1 MAVSFTLIHML
12 RCAVLLLPIALWAQV
27 PLFEEDVQK
36 SRPFREQGYRQFE
49 DYLKKLPTA
58 ETLRQQFRTK
68 IGFPPAGF
76 TETPAM
82 RCEAMGED
90 AIATY
95 SRCWVTVAAGL
106 ETYGLYLA
114 PKNRQ
119 GPAPLVV
126 SLHGGGGFPEM
137 ALFKGG
143 ANYHD
148 QIRGAVREGYVVWAP
163 QFVMYPYRD
172 RDTSTPIPAE
182 VRAELDLKLRNAG
195 TSLMAVESM
204 KVIRSLDA
212 VLARPDVDASR
223 VAMIGLSFGGYYS
236 LYIAALDPR
245 IKVVVASGCFRE
257 APLVRETVMGGR
269 PIDLTSP
276 QQVALIAPRPLQ
288 IQTGVKD
295 PAAPI
300 ESVRRTLAEARVYHP
315 ALDYQEF
322 DGGHEWRGDIAWT
335 FLRKHLRK

>member
-1 MAVSFTLIHML
+1 M
-12 RCAVLLLPIALWAQV
+12 
-27 PLFEEDVQK
+27 FEEDLQK
-36 SRPFREQGYRQFE
+36 SRPYREQGYRQFDE
-49 DYLKKLPTA
+49 YLKAISPA
-58 ETLRQQFRTK
+58 ETLRQQFRTR

-76 TETPAM
+76 TVTPTM
-82 RCEAMGED
+82 RCEPMGED

-106 ETYGLYLA
+106 ETYGLYLV
-114 PKNRQ
+114 PKQRT

-143 ANYHD
+143 SNYHD

-163 QFVMYPYRD
+163 QFVMHPFRD

-182 VRAELDLKLRNAG
+182 VRADLDLKLRNAG
-195 TSLMAVESM
+195 TSLMALESM

-212 VLARPDVDASR
+212 VLKKPEVDPNR
-223 VAMIGLSFGGYYS
+223 VAMIGLSYGGYYA
-236 LYIAALDPR
+236 LYIAALDSR
-245 IKVVVASGCFRE
+245 IHAVVASGCFRE
-257 APLVRETVMGGR
+257 APLVRETIIGGR
-269 PIDLTSP
+269 PLDLTSP

-288 IQTGVKD
+288 IQTGIKD
-295 PAAPI
+295 TFAPI

-315 ALDYQEF
+315 TLDYQEF

-335 FLRKHLRK
+335 FLKQHLRK

>member
-1 MAVSFTLIHML
+1 ML
-12 RCAVLLLPIALWAQV
+12 RLAVLLVPLALSAQV
-27 PLFEEDVQK
+27 PLLEEDLQK
-36 SRPFREQGYRQFE
+36 SRPYREQGYRQFDE
-49 DYLKKLPTA
+49 YLKKLPPA
-58 ETLRQQFRTK
+58 EILRQQFRTK
-68 IGFPPAGF
+68 IGFPPPGF

-90 AIATY
+90 SIATY

-106 ETYGLYLA
+106 ETYGLYLV
-114 PKNRQ
+114 PKQRQ
-119 GPAPLVV
+119 ARTPLVV

-143 ANYHD
+143 SNYHD
-148 QIRGAVREGYVVWAP
+148 QIRGAAREGYIVWAP
-163 QFVMYPYRD
+163 LFVMYPFRD
-172 RDTSTPIPAE
+172 RDTGTPIPAE
-182 VRAELDLKLRNAG
+182 VRADLDLKLRNAG
-195 TSLMAVESM
+195 TSLMALESM

-212 VLARPDVDASR
+212 VLARPEVDPTR

-245 IKVVVASGCFRE
+245 IHVVVASGCFRE
-257 APLVRETVMGGR
+257 APLVRESIMAGR
-269 PIDLTSP
+269 PVDLTSP

-315 ALDYQEF
+315 TLDYQEF

-335 FLRKHLRK
+335 FLRQHLRK

>member
-1 MAVSFTLIHML
+1 MVRL
-12 RCAVLLLPIALWAQV
+12 AVLLLPVALSAQG
-27 PLFEEDVQK
+27 PLLEEDLQK
-36 SRPFREQGYRQFE
+36 SRPHREQGYRQLE
-49 DYLKKLPTA
+49 QYVKQLPAA
-58 ETLRQQFRTK
+58 EVLRQQFRTK
-68 IGFPPAGF
+68 IGFPPPGF
-76 TETPAM
+76 TQAPAM
-82 RCEAMGED
+82 RCEPMGED

-106 ETYGLYLA
+106 ETYGLYLV

-119 GPAPLVV
+119 GPTPLVV

-137 ALFKGG
+137 ALFHGG

-148 QIRGAVREGYVVWAP
+148 QLRGAVREGYIVWAP

-172 RDTSTPIPAE
+172 RDTSTPIPSE

-195 TSLMAVESM
+195 TSLMALESM

-212 VLARPDVDASR
+212 VLQRPEVDARR

-245 IKVVVASGCFRE
+245 IHVVVASGCFRE

-288 IQTGVKD
+288 IQTGVTD
-295 PAAPI
+295 AAAPI

-315 ALDYQEF
+315 TLDYQEF

-335 FLRKHLRK
+335 FLRQHLRK

>member
-1 MAVSFTLIHML
+1 MV
-12 RCAVLLLPIALWAQV
+12 RCAILLLPLALLAQGPV
-27 PLFEEDVQK
+27 FEEDLQK
-36 SRPFREQGYRQFE
+36 SRPFREQGYRQLE
-49 DYLKKLPTA
+49 EYVKKLPAA
-58 ETLRQQFRTK
+58 EALRQQFRTK
-68 IGFPPAGF
+68 IGFPPPGF
-76 TETPAM
+76 TDKPAM

-90 AIATY
+90 SIATY

-106 ETYGLYLA
+106 ETYGLYLV
-114 PKNRQ
+114 PKNRR
-119 GPAPLVV
+119 GATPLVV

-143 ANYHD
+143 TNYHD
-148 QIRGAVREGYVVWAP
+148 QIRGAVQEGYIVWAP
-163 QFVMYPYRD
+163 LFVMHPFRD

-182 VRAELDLKLRNAG
+182 VRADLDLKLRNAG

-212 VLARPDVDASR
+212 VLERPEVDATR
-223 VAMIGLSFGGYYS
+223 VAMIGLSYGGYYA

-245 IKVVVASGCFRE
+245 VKAVVASGCFRE

-295 PAAPI
+295 AAAPI
-300 ESVRRTLAEARVYHP
+300 ESVRRTLAEARVHHP
-315 ALDYQEF
+315 TLDYQEF

-335 FLRKHLRK
+335 FLRQHLRK